1 MSPISTQLNS
11 GYVSLMQNTTTTT
24 IDDSAQNW
32 KLVENSPVSAS
43 AAPTVATSPPA
54 TASSTPI
61 ASSTP
66 AGLSTPA
73 TASYLSS
80 STTTATTLSTNFA
93 SVSSTPSTPSTAT
106 VSTSPSASASGPS
119 SSPGNST
126 SQPGDQP
133 KSTLTVGDEAGIISA
148 VCALIMLMI
157 AFFALPASLLR
168 IISCGCY
175 PRRGIDNQQMRA
187 NIRISL
193 HIR

>member
-1 MSPISTQLNS
+1 LISTQLGS

-43 AAPTVATSPPA
+43 TAPTVATSPPA
-54 TASSTPI
+54 A

-66 AGLSTPA
+66 AELSTPATA

-80 STTTATTLSTNFA
+80 FTTTATTLSTNFA
-93 SVSSTPSTPSTAT
+93 SISSIPSTSSTTT
-106 VSTSPSASASGPS
+106 VLTSPSTSASGPS

-126 SQPGDQP
+126 SQPGGQP
-133 KSTLTVGDEAGIISA
+133 QNTLSVGDKAGIISS
-148 VCALIMLMI
+148 VCAVIMLLI

-175 PRRGIDNQQMRA
+175 PRRNIDNQQMRG